1 MHGRPLSPRARV
13 AFVTAASIVAAGLAV
28 LLLALIPGSHQLP
41 DLGWIFAV
49 VLVAMGVAFFALGAV
64 VWLRRPDNRT
74 GLLML
79 IEGLVI
85 LVTGL
90 QISSNP
96 WLFIIGSLTDALVI
110 SAFIHMLLAFPSGR
124 LESRSS
130 RIVVWVAYVAAVLQ
144 IPVILFGSGPDLGCN
159 DERACPHNPLL
170 IEQHGTLT
178 NVVESVQ
185 GIALVGAALV
195 TVFLLLRRYRA
206 SGPLARRGLA
216 PVLFVGATILIL
228 AIVQAV
234 LRGTAAGPA
243 AQGAFFIAFALLP
256 IAFLLG
262 LSRSRLLR
270 GSTIAGLVDRLV
282 RDPGAAGI
290 DAALGGVLSDPT
302 LFVAYRL
309 DGGEGYVDRA
319 GRAVQLPATD
329 NGEGQVATE
338 VAHDGR
344 VVAAVVHD
352 PALCEEPELLQ
363 AAAGT
368 AALAIENARLE
379 AQLRARLAAL
389 RASRARLVEAG
400 DAERRRLGRDL
411 HDGAQQRLVSL
422 MLELQIARETWE
434 RDPAM
439 ARGLVDRAFD
449 NARAAVDE
457 LRDLAAGI
465 HPAVLTQRGLDAGIE
480 SLATRSTVPVELG
493 DPLDE
498 RLPLPVET
506 AAYYVV
512 AEALTNVAKYADATH
527 ARVEVRRDNGE
538 LVVEVRDDGAGGA
551 DPMGGSGL
559 RGLADRVGAID
570 GWLEVESAAGEGTL
584 VRAVIPVAD

>member
-1 MHGRPLSPRARV
+1 MPDRPLSPRDRV
-13 AFVTAASIVAAGLAV
+13 AVVAAASVVAAALAIV
-28 LLLALIPGSHQLP
+28 LLALIPGSSQLP

-110 SAFIHMLLAFPSGR
+110 SAFIHMLLAFPTGR

-130 RIVVWVAYVAAVLQ
+130 RIVVWVAYGAAILQ

-159 DERACPHNPLL
+159 AEHSCPHNPLL
-170 IEQHGTLT
+170 IAHHTTFT

-216 PVLFVGATILIL
+216 PVLFVGAAILLL
-228 AIVQAV
+228 AIIQAV

-256 IAFLLG
+256 VAFVLG

-290 DAALGGVLSDPT
+290 DDALAGVLSDPS

-309 DGGEGYVDRA
+309 DDGAGYVDRS

-352 PALCEEPELLQ
+352 AALCEEPELLR

-400 DAERRRLGRDL
+400 DAERRRLGRNL

-434 RDPAM
+434 RDPSM
-439 ARGLVDRAFD
+439 ARGLVDQAFD

-512 AEALTNVAKYADATH
+512 AEALTNVAKYAEATH

-551 DPMGGSGL
+551 DPTGGSGL
-559 RGLADRVGAID
+559 RGLADRVGALD

>member
-1 MHGRPLSPRARV
+1 MPDRPLSPRDRV
-13 AFVTAASIVAAGLAV
+13 AVVAAASVVAAALAIV
-28 LLLALIPGSHQLP
+28 LLALIPGSSQLP

-110 SAFIHMLLAFPSGR
+110 SAFIHMLLAFPTGR

-130 RIVVWVAYVAAVLQ
+130 RIVVWVAYGAAILQ

-159 DERACPHNPLL
+159 AEHSCPHNPLL
-170 IEQHGTLT
+170 IAHHTTFT

-216 PVLFVGATILIL
+216 PVLFVGAAILLL
-228 AIVQAV
+228 AIIQAV

-256 IAFLLG
+256 VAFVLG

-290 DAALGGVLSDPT
+290 DDALAGVLSDPS

-309 DGGEGYVDRA
+309 DDGAGYVDRS

-352 PALCEEPELLQ
+352 AALCEEPELLR

-400 DAERRRLGRDL
+400 DAERRRLGRNL

-434 RDPAM
+434 RDPSM
-439 ARGLVDRAFD
+439 ARGLVDQAFD

-551 DPMGGSGL
+551 DPTGGSGL
-559 RGLADRVGAID
+559 RGLADRVGALD
-570 GWLEVESAAGEGTL
+570 GWLEVESAAGKGTL
-584 VRAVIPVAD
+584 VRAVIPVAG

>member
-1 MHGRPLSPRARV
+1 MSDRPLSPRDRV
-13 AFVTAASIVAAGLAV
+13 AVVAAASVVAAALAIV
-28 LLLALIPGSHQLP
+28 LLALIPGSSQLP

-130 RIVVWVAYVAAVLQ
+130 RIVVWVASVAAVLQ

-159 DERACPHNPLL
+159 AEHSCPHNPLL
-170 IEQHGTLT
+170 IAHHTTFT

-216 PVLFVGATILIL
+216 PVLFVGAAILLL
-228 AIVQAV
+228 AIIQAV
-234 LRGTAAGPA
+234 LRGTAVGPA

-256 IAFLLG
+256 VAFLLG

-282 RDPGAAGI
+282 LDPGAAGI
-290 DAALGGVLSDPT
+290 DHALGGVLSDPS

-422 MLELQIARETWE
+422 MLELQIAREAWE

-439 ARGLVDRAFD
+439 ARGLVDQAFD

-457 LRDLAAGI
+457 LRDLASGI

-527 ARVEVRRDNGE
+527 ARVDVRRDDGD

-584 VRAVIPVAD
+584 VRAVIPVAG

>member
-1 MHGRPLSPRARV
+1 MPDRPLSPRDRV
-13 AFVTAASIVAAGLAV
+13 AVVAAASVVAAALAIV
-28 LLLALIPGSHQLP
+28 LLALIPGSSQLP

-110 SAFIHMLLAFPSGR
+110 SAFIHMLLAFPTGR

-130 RIVVWVAYVAAVLQ
+130 RIVVWVAYGAAILQ

-159 DERACPHNPLL
+159 AEHSCPHNPLL
-170 IEQHGTLT
+170 IAHHTTFT

-216 PVLFVGATILIL
+216 PVLFVGAAILLL
-228 AIVQAV
+228 AIIQAV

-256 IAFLLG
+256 VAFVLG

-290 DAALGGVLSDPT
+290 DDALAGVLSDPS

-309 DGGEGYVDRA
+309 DDGAGYVDRS

-352 PALCEEPELLQ
+352 AALCEEPELLR

-400 DAERRRLGRDL
+400 DAERRRLGRNL

-434 RDPAM
+434 RDPSM
-439 ARGLVDRAFD
+439 ARGLVDQAFD

-551 DPMGGSGL
+551 DPTGGSGL
-559 RGLADRVGAID
+559 RGLADRVGALD
-570 GWLEVESAAGEGTL
+570 GWLEVESAAGRGTL
-584 VRAVIPVAD
+584 VRAVIPVAG